1 MAELNTKIKEY
12 LKANGVNE
20 VNFLSDVILE
30 DVGQGVYIAEWNLDT
45 PQPTNEQ
52 IASYET
58 VANLA
63 EVNEIIIITRKNEY
77 GSWESQLEEI
87 FDDGL
92 DSWKTRIKAVK
103 DKYPKE

>member
-58 VANLA
+58 IANLA